1 MRAERLRLSEEQGQ
15 RILRLYHLYRLTIGL
30 VLVLL
35 ISSELE
41 DQVLKLVH
49 PELFHVGSWC
59 YLVFN
64 ILVALFLPPS
74 RQLLPIFI
82 LALTDVLMLCGLFYA
97 GGGVP
102 SGIGSLLVVA
112 VAIAN
117 ILLRG
122 RIGLVIAAAASLGL
136 LYLTFFLSLSSP
148 DATNHYVQAG
158 GLGTL
163 CFAAALVIQAL
174 VRRQEQT
181 ETLAEERAETVAN
194 LEELNALILQR
205 MRTGILVVDSRQA
218 ILLAN
223 QAALGLLRQDD
234 VQGASLGRHS
244 PMLMHCM
251 KQWRLNPSLRPPTLK
266 VVPDGPTVQPSFI
279 SLNREDDQ
287 HVLIFL
293 EDISQIAQQAQ
304 QMKLAGLGRLTA
316 GIAHEIRNPLGAIS
330 HAAQL
335 LQESEELDAP
345 DRRLTQIIQDQSKR
359 MNLVI
364 ENVLQLSRRRQA
376 EPQQLDLKEWLQR
389 FVDEYPGRLRND
401 SQLHLQLGAGDIQT
415 RMDPHPVEPGAEQP
429 GAERSSLQRPGA
441 RARPGLAEPRA
452 RPGERPAGAGSHR
465 RRSRRTG
472 GQTEQP
478 VRTLLYYRKQRHRP
492 GPLSLP
498 RALREQPGTD
508 RLPQSRGRR
517 RLLPHHLRPPAQTQL
532 TEAARMSRQKALI
545 VDDEPDIRELLE
557 ITLGRM
563 KLDTRSARNVKEARE
578 LLAREP
584 FDLCLTDMR
593 LPDGSGLDLVQY
605 IQQRHPQTPVAMI
618 TAYGSLDTAIQ
629 ALKAGAFDF
638 LTKPVDLGRLRELV
652 ATALRLR
659 NPEAEEAPVDNRLLG
674 ESPPMRALRN
684 QIGKLARS
692 QAPVYISGESGS
704 GKELVARLIHEQGPR
719 IERPFV
725 PVNCGAIPSELMESE
740 FFGHKKGSFTGAIE
754 DKQGLFQAAS
764 GGTLFLDEVAD
775 LPMAMQVKLL
785 RAIQEKAVRAVGG
798 QQEVAVDVRI
808 LCATHKDLAAE
819 VGAGRFRQDL
829 YYRLNVIELRVPPL
843 RERREDIPLLA
854 ERILKRLAGDTGLP
868 AARLTGDAQE
878 KLKNYRFPGN
888 VRELENMLE
897 RAYTLCEDDQI
908 QPHDL
913 RLADAPGASQEGA
926 ASLSEIDNLEDYLE
940 DIERKLIMQAL
951 EETRWNRTAA
961 AQRLGLTFRSMRYR
975 LKKLGI
981 D

>member
-1 MRAERLRLSEEQGQ
+1 
-15 RILRLYHLYRLTIGL
+15 
-30 VLVLL
+30 
-35 ISSELE
+35 
-41 DQVLKLVH
+41 
-49 PELFHVGSWC
+49 
-59 YLVFN
+59 
-64 ILVALFLPPS
+64 
-74 RQLLPIFI
+74 
-82 LALTDVLMLCGLFYA
+82 
-97 GGGVP
+97 
-102 SGIGSLLVVA
+102 
-112 VAIAN
+112 
-117 ILLRG
+117 
-122 RIGLVIAAAASLGL
+122 
-136 LYLTFFLSLSSP
+136 
-148 DATNHYVQAG
+148 
-158 GLGTL
+158 
-163 CFAAALVIQAL
+163 
-174 VRRQEQT
+174 
-181 ETLAEERAETVAN
+181 
-194 LEELNALILQR
+194 
-205 MRTGILVVDSRQA
+205 
-218 ILLAN
+218 
-223 QAALGLLRQDD
+223 
-234 VQGASLGRHS
+234 
-244 PMLMHCM
+244 
-251 KQWRLNPSLRPPTLK
+251 
-266 VVPDGPTVQPSFI
+266 
-279 SLNREDDQ
+279 
-287 HVLIFL
+287 
-293 EDISQIAQQAQ
+293 
-304 QMKLAGLGRLTA
+304 
-316 GIAHEIRNPLGAIS
+316 
-330 HAAQL
+330 
-335 LQESEELDAP
+335 
-345 DRRLTQIIQDQSKR
+345 
-359 MNLVI
+359 
-364 ENVLQLSRRRQA
+364 
-376 EPQQLDLKEWLQR
+376 
-389 FVDEYPGRLRND
+389 
-401 SQLHLQLGAGDIQT
+401 
-415 RMDPHPVEPGAEQP
+415 
-429 GAERSSLQRPGA
+429 
-441 RARPGLAEPRA
+441 
-452 RPGERPAGAGSHR
+452 
-465 RRSRRTG
+465 
-472 GQTEQP
+472 
-478 VRTLLYYRKQRHRP
+478 
-492 GPLSLP
+492 
-498 RALREQPGTD
+498 
-508 RLPQSRGRR
+508 
-517 RLLPHHLRPPAQTQL
+517 
-532 TEAARMSRQKALI
+532 MSRQKALI

-764 GGTLFLDEVAD
+764 G
-775 LPMAMQVKLL
+775 
-785 RAIQEKAVRAVGG
+785 EKAVRAGGG